1 MENFNLTNVQMS
13 PVSLLLRKF
22 HDLLL
27 MKTLLD
33 PIRWQVM
40 G

>member
-1 MENFNLTNVQMS
+1 MENFNMTHIQTS
-13 PVSLLLRKF
+13 PMSLLLRKF
-22 HDLLL
+22 HGLLL

-33 PIRWQVM
+33 PIRWWVM